1 MKGNF
6 WGLFVEG
13 VRPSSAFSA
22 FFAPDCGCFGFLWWT
37 LAVLGGV
44 NGLHYCPLVKTLHL
58 HSFQKSRQL
67 QLFHHHCHPYH
78 QFNTTIQEEG
88 MLHTKENIDLLA
100 KFLELLDRGQ
110 FSLQE
115 SWNGDKLGAQ
125 NLFPIRVQICWM
137 LIMDVQPIHFLTNL
151 SFFSETRDLASE
163 VTTAVQRRL

>member
-1 MKGNF
+1 MNLEHLPMKGNF

-58 HSFQKSRQL
+58 RSFQKSRQL
-67 QLFHHHCHPYH
+67 EPFHHHFHPYH
-78 QFNTTIQEEG
+78 QFNTTIQVVE

-100 KFLELLDRGQ
+100 KFLELLDRG
-110 FSLQE
+110 
-115 SWNGDKLGAQ
+115 
-125 NLFPIRVQICWM
+125 
-137 LIMDVQPIHFLTNL
+137 
-151 SFFSETRDLASE
+151 
-163 VTTAVQRRL
+163 